1 MKRITILTPTIGSEQ
16 LTRCVNSVAMQIVT
30 DDFHIRH
37 VVVIDGWTH
46 SQKVF
51 EQYDL
56 SPRILGD
63 YNLEVY
69 SIPDNT
75 GKNKWNGHRIYAHY
89 SQLIDCDYLALLD
102 EDNDINQN
110 HIASLLPIAKQH
122 GYAYSLRK
130 LYDKQGNYLGIDN
143 FESTGKPN
151 KFNYTL
157 IDTSCWMLRRD
168 HIYHLFHFDWQWLGD
183 RIFTKHMQ
191 SIKHDLTVA
200 CSGQATVNYY
210 VPDNTLKF
218 YKDNLACEY

>member
-1 MKRITILTPTIGSEQ
+1 MTRITILTPTIGSEK
-16 LTRCVNSVAMQIVT
+16 LARCVNSVSEQKIPLAT
-30 DDFHIRH
+30 ELRH
-37 VVVIDGWTH
+37 LLVIDGRDYIQNTLDILKK
-46 SQKVF
+46 SNG
-51 EQYDL
+51 YYA
-56 SPRILGD
+56 RIASL
-63 YNLEVY
+63 
-69 SIPDNT
+69 IDNT

-130 LYDKQGNYLGIDN
+130 LYDKQGNYLGVDN
-143 FESTGKPN
+143 FESTGKHN
-151 KFNYTL
+151 NFGYTL
-157 IDTSCWMLRRD
+157 IDTNCWMLRRD
-168 HIYHLFHFDWQWLGD
+168 HIHHLFHFDWQWLGD
-183 RIFTKHMQ
+183 RMFTKHMQ

>member
-1 MKRITILTPTIGSEQ
+1 MTRITILTPTIGSEH
-16 LTRCVNSVAMQIVT
+16 LTRCVNSVSEQKIPVAT
-30 DDFHIRH
+30 ELRH
-37 VVVIDGWTH
+37 LLVIDGRDYIQNTLDILKK
-46 SQKVF
+46 SNG
-51 EQYDL
+51 YYA
-56 SPRILGD
+56 RIASL
-63 YNLEVY
+63 
-69 SIPDNT
+69 IDNT

-110 HIASLLPIAKQH
+110 HITSLLPIAKEH
-122 GYAYSLRK
+122 GYAYSKRK
-130 LYDKQGNYLGIDN
+130 LYDKQGNYLGVDN

-151 KFNYTL
+151 KFGYTL
-157 IDTSCWMLRRD
+157 IDTNCWMLRRD
-168 HIYHLFHFDWQWLGD
+168 HIHHLFHFDWQWLGD
-183 RIFTKHMQ
+183 RMFTKHMQ

>member
-1 MKRITILTPTIGSEQ
+1 MTRITILTPTIASEQ
-16 LTRCVNSVAMQIVT
+16 LTRCINSVSEQQIPLAT
-30 DDFHIRH
+30 QLRH
-37 VVVIDGWTH
+37 LLVIDGREFIENTL
-46 SQKVF
+46 
-51 EQYDL
+51 D
-56 SPRILGD
+56 ILKKSNR
-63 YNLEVY
+63 YYARTVLL
-69 SIPDNT
+69 IDNT

-102 EDNDINQN
+102 EDNHINQN

-122 GYAYSLRK
+122 GYAYSKRK
-130 LYDKQGNYLGIDN
+130 LYDQQGNYLGVDN

-151 KFNYTL
+151 NFGYTL
-157 IDTSCWMLRRD
+157 IDTNCWMLRRD
-168 HIYHLFHFDWQWLGD
+168 HIHHLFHFDWQWLGD
-183 RIFTKHMQ
+183 RMFTKHMQ